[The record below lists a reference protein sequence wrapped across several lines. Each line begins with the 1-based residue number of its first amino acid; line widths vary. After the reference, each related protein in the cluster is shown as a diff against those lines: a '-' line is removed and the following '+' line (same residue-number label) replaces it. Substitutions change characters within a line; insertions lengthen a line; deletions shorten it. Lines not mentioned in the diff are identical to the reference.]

1 MFCCENCI
9 GDRLLATQVF
19 RIKSVRSG
27 KCDFCGEDN
36 VRLLEPEKLRD
47 EFEFLISI
55 LYRKDDTGRRLSL
68 CLKEDWDLFNHQ
80 SMDDALSQ
88 RLLAEILDDGQ
99 VVRKSFVSVVDDQQA
114 PLEKWKQFKDELKNQ
129 NRFFLKSRSEEDKAL
144 LIDLLEHLR
153 FKSADLTL
161 GWYRARVNYNEAI
174 PLDRMGAPP
183 PALASHGRAN
193 PAGIPYLYVASDID
207 TAISEIRPHTGAT
220 VSVAE
225 FLIDDSLDL
234 IDLRNPKSAI
244 SPFLNDEEK
253 VLNLS
258 KNLIFL
264 SELGRELTRP
274 VLPHAAVTEYLPSQ
288 YLCELI
294 KHAGYHGVVYNSSV
308 GNGMNLALFDQT
320 RAQGVSVL
328 EHYVSR
334 VEISCEPVIP

>member
-1 MFCCENCI
+1 MFCCEHCI
-9 GDRLLATQVF
+9 GDRLLTAQVF
-19 RIKSVRSG
+19 RIYSTRKG
-27 KCDFCGEDN
+27 KCDFCGDN
-36 VRLLEPEKLRD
+36 NIDLIEPEELRD
-47 EFEFLISI
+47 KFESLIST
-55 LYRKDDTGRRLSL
+55 LYKQDDSGRRLSL
-68 CLKEDWDLFNHQ
+68 CLKEDWDLFNHK
-80 SMDDALSQ
+80 SMSDANSQ

-99 VVRKSFVSVVDDQQA
+99 IVRKSFISIVDDQQE

-144 LIDLLEHLR
+144 LIELLEHLS
-153 FKSADLTL
+153 FKSRDLTL
-161 GWYRARVNYNEAI
+161 SWHRARVNQNDAI
-174 PLDRMGAPP
+174 PLGSMGAPP
-183 PALASHGRAN
+183 QALASHGRAN

-207 TAISEIRPHTGAT
+207 TAISEIRPHTGAM

-244 SPFLNDEEK
+244 SPFLDDEEK

-294 KHAGYHGVVYNSSV
+294 KHAGFHGVVYNSSV
-308 GNGMNLALFDQT
+308 GNGMNLALFDQSK
-320 RAQGVSVL
+320 AQGISVC
-328 EHYVSR
+328 EHYVSK
-334 VEISCEPVIP
+334 VAISSEPIP